1 MDDFRNFYLPEAAT
15 LDMILFLA
23 HADKSYFISI
33 IYQIN
38 YNYVKTLINIY

>member
-1 MDDFRNFYLPEAAT
+1 MADFRNKNLPEAAT

-23 HADKSYFISI
+23 HADKSYFISF

-38 YNYVKTLINIY
+38 YNLAKS